1 MMYGLTMSVD
11 GSMECFNIS
20 NTMVEGIIEDINHY
34 KDGYIVVKTDK
45 DISILKENEQTNYFY
60 NEKDQIE
67 KAMQFLK
74 ARK

>member
-20 NTMVEGIIEDINHY
+20 NTMVEGIIEDINYYNDKH
-34 KDGYIVVKTDK
+34 IVVKTDK